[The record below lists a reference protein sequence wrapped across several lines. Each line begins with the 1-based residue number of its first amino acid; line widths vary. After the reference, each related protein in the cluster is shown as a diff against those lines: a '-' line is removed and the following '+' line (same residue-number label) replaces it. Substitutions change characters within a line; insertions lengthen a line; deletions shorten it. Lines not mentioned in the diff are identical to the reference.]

1 MLLAMYGL
9 RCSEVANLKVSDID
23 WRKEQIY
30 IKRAKNC
37 RPQVLP
43 LLHNVGEAIIAYLKQ
58 GRPNDVEAT
67 ACSFVPQPQYVLYL
81 VQPQLQLFIDI

>member
-9 RCSEVANLKVSDID
+9 RCSEVANLKLSDID

-37 RPQVLP
+37 RPQILP
-43 LLHNVGEAIIAYLKQ
+43 LLHNVGEAIIDYLKMA
-58 GRPNDVEAT
+58 DLMKLIVIV
-67 ACSFVPQPQYVLYL
+67 CSFVPLHQYDLSL
-81 VQPQLQLFIDI
+81 VMP